1 MARTRRAIQPLN
13 LYQYDVL
20 IEDKSYRS
28 DYFKLTQFDGYLYGG
43 RNAFLIAGADVLKPN
58 TSILIEVLDSEG
70 VTVYSAPVADY
81 IEGSSRLIQLEIYQ
95 DTPIGVGKI
104 VILGCAETYL
114 DGTPIPTEWQN
125 TFNVRWVA
133 DVVISPLVENKT
145 PIRFSQTPS
154 MVVEEKF
161 YFAPSSSAFT
171 KQTSIPVD
179 VELNAKYYNVYVN
192 GYMAKI
198 KGPGN
203 STRYYSKYLNG
214 ILSGSF
220 AFYSTNGPETAS
232 VSIPITRIFNSQLAE
247 SEGVLIYT
255 DKDIIVSDLNIS
267 SSNNEY
273 QAVIQPYGRVT
284 GSSTMSLV
292 YNELVTENTG
302 STISFAKI
310 RLVDLN
316 TLSGEIN
323 KVRISFKASTDPGQY
338 QLLGDVPANVKEL
351 LSIDSGSKIVE
362 TGYFTTVIIPD
373 YWCSATMSIQPTD
386 INPVPPNGGTGL
398 NYYNSSSLVTQQNII
413 QNCCTFLLNSVN
425 ATPEIVNGTFKN
437 NVSYF
442 IGTKNNNTVS
452 LFPRSEYT
460 LSFNALVTKQS
471 ASLSLN
477 QPDYSMEVYLVEESG
492 SVGRLLET
500 NKLGQF
506 IGRLRPESTFLSQN
520 FDTVEFNFTPK
531 INVFGKFG
539 LRFVI
544 YGGFWN
550 IANVSVKTAQE
561 PFFST
566 DEIDILLP
574 NTIYTDNLLTFKAEY
589 LDINNNSVGENT
601 ISLPEYFTGSLRN
614 QQSNIFFDNGVI

>member
-1 MARTRRAIQPLN
+1 MARTRSAIQPLN

-43 RNAFLIAGADVLKPN
+43 RNAFLIAGDSVLKPN
-58 TSILIEVLDSEG
+58 TNILIEVLDSEG
-70 VTVYSAPVADY
+70 VTVYSAPVANY

-104 VILGCAETYL
+104 VILACAETYL
-114 DGTPIPTEWQN
+114 DGTPIPTEWQDV
-125 TFNVRWVA
+125 FNVRWVA

-161 YFAPSSSAFT
+161 YFTPSSSIFNN
-171 KQTSIPVD
+171 QISIPVD
-179 VELNAKYYNVYVN
+179 VELDAKYYNVYVN
-192 GYMAKI
+192 GYIAKI

-214 ILSGSF
+214 VLSGSF

-232 VSIPITRIFNSQLAE
+232 INIPITRIFNSKLAE
-247 SEGVLIYT
+247 SEGALIYT
-255 DKDIIVSDLNIS
+255 DKNIIVSELNIS

-284 GSSTMSLV
+284 GSSTMNLV
-292 YNELVTENTG
+292 YNELVTESTG
-302 STISFAKI
+302 SAISFAKI

-323 KVRISFKASTDPGQY
+323 KVRVSFKVSTDPGQY
-338 QLLGDVPANVKEL
+338 QLLGDVPTGVAEL
-351 LSIDSGSKIVE
+351 LTIDSGSRIVE
-362 TGYFTTVIIPD
+362 TGYFTTLTIPD
-373 YWCSATMSIQPTD
+373 YWYSATMSVQPTD
-386 INPVPPNGGTGL
+386 INPVLP

-413 QNCCTFLLNSVN
+413 QNCCTFLLDSIN
-425 ATPEIVNGTFKN
+425 ATPEIVDSKFKN

-460 LSFNALVTKQS
+460 LSFKALVTKQS

-477 QPDYSMEVYLVEESG
+477 QSDYSMEVYLIEESG

-506 IGRLRPESTFLSQN
+506 IGRLQPEQAFLNQN
-520 FDTVEFNFTPK
+520 FDTVEFNFAPK
-531 INVFGKFG
+531 INAFGKFG

-550 IANVSVKTAQE
+550 IADVSVKTTQE
-561 PFFST
+561 PFFSP

-574 NTIYTDNLLTFKAEY
+574 NTIYTNNLLTFKAEY
-589 LDINNNSVGENT
+589 LDIDNNSVGENT
-601 ISLPEYFTGSLRN
+601 ISLPEYFTGSAQN
-614 QQSNIFFDNGVI
+614 QQFNIFFDNGII